1 MGGAATGLLVLGAIR
16 KQSEKS
22 LEASQC
28 GGVPPWPTHQLLPPD
43 SSLAWVP
50 SLTSFN
56 DGP

>member
-16 KQSEKS
+16 KQAEKS

-28 GGVPPWPTHQLLPPD
+28 GGVPPWLLPPD
-43 SSLAWVP
+43 SILAWVP